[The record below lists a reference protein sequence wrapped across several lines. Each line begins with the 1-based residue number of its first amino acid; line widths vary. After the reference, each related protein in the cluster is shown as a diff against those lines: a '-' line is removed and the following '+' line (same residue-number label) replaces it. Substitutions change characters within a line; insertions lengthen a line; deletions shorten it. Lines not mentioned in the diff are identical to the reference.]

1 MLRRPMAAPLRPSA
15 QRSSALRR
23 GPQTRHGLWLWPPN
37 PKAPKAPK
45 ALRLRELLA
54 GASFGRLF
62 QALLRRDG
70 AMVCREKVSDAWLKH
85 TAPD

>member
-1 MLRRPMAAPLRPSA
+1 MLRRPMAAPVRPSA

-23 GPQTRHGLWLWPPN
+23 GPQTRHGLWLRPPN
-37 PKAPKAPK
+37 PKAPE

-54 GASFGRLF
+54 GASFGRLL